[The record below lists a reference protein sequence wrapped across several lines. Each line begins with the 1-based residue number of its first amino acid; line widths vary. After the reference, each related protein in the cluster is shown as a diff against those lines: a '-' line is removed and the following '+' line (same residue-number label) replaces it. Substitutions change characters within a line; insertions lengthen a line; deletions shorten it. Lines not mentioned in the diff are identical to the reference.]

1 MRPVTHKRI
10 RLRTAI
16 VGFVFCL
23 LITLIGIKA
32 AYVQAVRGTW
42 LSDKASRQYQK
53 SLETAGKRGTIFDA
67 RGRELAVSIDLAS
80 VAVYPGRVTDINATA
95 TALSGVLKM
104 SRRRLVSKLS
114 QKNRSFVWLKRHV
127 TPKEAE
133 SIRRLNLKE
142 IDFIPEHSRVYPLR
156 SVAAQVIGFAGM
168 DGRGL
173 EGIEYLFNDH
183 LKGNLGKYKILKDA
197 LGRSFETPSGKSGG
211 IVGHNLFL
219 TIDRTIQYNVE
230 KILLQTIRRHDARSA
245 IGIVMVPKTG
255 AILAM
260 ANVPLFNPN
269 NFSRSTRWYWRNR
282 AVADRFE
289 PGSTMK
295 IFSIAAAIESGTF
308 SADSPLFCENGEY
321 KIGKNI
327 VHDTKPHQWLTIT
340 DIVRLSSNIGAVKVG
355 EKIGAQSLW
364 ATLKGFGFG
373 AKTGINCPGETTG
386 RLPPYKRWSKID
398 AGAISFGQ
406 GISVSAL
413 QLAAATAAIANQG
426 VLMRPFI
433 VKKIT
438 DSKNREVKSFGP
450 QAVRRVVSPNT
461 ATIIARMMQTVV
473 ENGTGTMAALD
484 EYFVSGKTGTAQK
497 IDQNGKYDKGKFIA
511 SFTGFVPAEK
521 PELVILV
528 VVDEPQKNHYGGT
541 VAGPAFRKIAET
553 TLDYLNIAPKKG
565 DRKLIVS
572 REREAAG

>member
-16 VGFVFCL
+16 VGFVFGL
-23 LITLIGIKA
+23 LIALIGTKA
-32 AYVQAVRGTW
+32 VYVQAVHGPW

-53 SLETAGKRGTIFDA
+53 SLKTIGKRGTIFDS
-67 RGRELAVSIDLAS
+67 RERELAVSIDLAS
-80 VAVYPGRVTDINATA
+80 VAAYPSRVTDANATA
-95 TALSGVLKM
+95 AALSGVLKM
-104 SRRRLVSKLS
+104 NRRQLARKLS

-133 SIRRLNLKE
+133 SIRQLNLKG
-142 IDFIPEHSRVYPLR
+142 IDFIPEHSRVYPHR
-156 SVAAQVIGFAGM
+156 SVAAQVIGFAGI
-168 DGRGL
+168 DGSGL
-173 EGIEYLFNDH
+173 EGIEYLFNSR
-183 LKGNLGKYKILKDA
+183 LKGDLGKYKIFKDA
-197 LGRSFETPSGKSGG
+197 LGRSFDTPSGKSGG
-211 IVGHNLFL
+211 VGGHNLFL

-230 KILLQTIRRHDARSA
+230 KILLQTVSRYDARSA
-245 IGIVMVPKTG
+245 IGIVLVPQTG

-269 NFSRSTRWYWRNR
+269 NYSQSTRWHWRNR

-308 SADSPLFCENGEY
+308 SSDSPLFCENGKY
-321 KIGKNI
+321 KIGRNT
-327 VHDTKPHQWLTIT
+327 VHDTKPHKWLTIT

-355 EKIGAQSLW
+355 EKLGAKSLYT
-364 ATLKGFGFG
+364 TLKEFGFG
-373 AKTGINCPGETTG
+373 TRTGINCPGETTG
-386 RLPPYKRWSKID
+386 RLAPYKRWSKID

-413 QLAAATAAIANQG
+413 QLAAATGAIANGG
-426 VLMRPFI
+426 VLMRPYI
-433 VKKIT
+433 VERVI
-438 DSKNREVKSFGP
+438 DSRGREIDAFGP
-450 QAVRRVVSPNT
+450 QAVRRVVSPDT
-461 ATIIARMMQTVV
+461 AAILARMMRTVV

-484 EYFVSGKTGTAQK
+484 EYLVSGKTGTAQK
-497 IDQNGKYDKGKFIA
+497 IDQSGQYDKGKFIA
-511 SFTGFVPAEK
+511 SFIGFVPSEK

-528 VVDEPQKNHYGGT
+528 VVDEPEKNHYGGI

-553 TLDYLNIAPKKG
+553 TLDYLNVAPKKG
-565 DRKLIVS
+565 YRKLMVS
-572 REREAAG
+572 RKREAAG